1 MLVQTIAPA
10 QDITRPSSSG
20 GTGPVKRFV
29 TLVAVL
35 AVVLGSVATAA
46 AADPEE
52 FPLLIEKNRFQPDV
66 VKVKAGAPFVL
77 VITNKDKGP
86 EELDMAQPRIEK
98 IIPGG
103 KTVRLKMPALKPGK
117 YPFVGEYHSETAK
130 ATIVAE

>member
-1 MLVQTIAPA
+1 VN
-10 QDITRPSSSG
+10 RY
-20 GTGPVKRFV
+20 V

-35 AVVLGSVATAA
+35 AMAFGTVAAAA
-46 AADPEE
+46 AADPAEI
-52 FPLLIEKNRFQPDV
+52 PLVIEKNRFQPDV
-66 VKVKAGAPFVL
+66 IQVKAGAPFVL

-98 IIPGG
+98 VIPGG